1 MMSAAADHSPDPD
14 RSYYS
19 WPCSASMMQ
28 PGLFVV
34 DDGDCGGYGG
44 GCGGVHAPCGRVA
57 VTGYCLAAEMIVSAG
72 DGSCGVTVKKKSC
85 NLLFKDEER
94 RCYLKSSHL
103 NLSFNHGQE
112 L

>member
-19 WPCSASMMQ
+19 WPYSAFTKQ
-28 PGLFVV
+28 PGLFEV
-34 DDGDCGGYGG
+34 DDGDCGGCG
-44 GCGGVHAPCGRVA
+44 GCGGHAPCGRVTA
-57 VTGYCLAAEMIVSAG
+57 ATGYCLAAGMIVLAG
-72 DGSCGVTVKKKSC
+72 GGSCGVTVKKKSC